1 LHAPE
6 RNKRSL
12 HRNIAQPDPNTRETG
27 PPSVTTPQLTMPR
40 KSSAKTSSEDRGVD
54 TDVEHTQ
61 PLEGHTLR
69 NALLALLKDEDTIQ
83 NIATSISESIINKL
97 LKTQTF
103 TDMLIKAIMDSEQF
117 SAIKEDLYQ
126 AGCIDASKT
135 TAEMNAINAKIRALE
150 ASRKTLEQGNVALL
164 DQLDEQEQYSRRNCL
179 VFHGVTEQQKDT
191 TTAVTD
197 LCSRSLGVT
206 VDSRSIDRSHRL
218 GKPTG
223 DKPRPIIVKFTNY
236 EQRQKIFSVK
246 RKLKGTKTAI
256 TENLTRRRS
265 ALLQKARSTTGVTAV
280 WSMDGRIV
288 CLTSSG
294 RKVNITTER
303 ELQQLGRCV

>member
-1 LHAPE
+1 
-6 RNKRSL
+6 
-12 HRNIAQPDPNTRETG
+12 
-27 PPSVTTPQLTMPR
+27 MPR
-40 KSSAKTSSEDRGVD
+40 KSNAKTSSEDRGVD

-61 PLEGHTLR
+61 PLEGHILR

-150 ASRKTLEQGNVALL
+150 ASRKTLEQRNVALL
-164 DQLDEQEQYSRRNCL
+164 DQLDEQEQYSRRNC
-179 VFHGVTEQQKDT
+179 VTEQQKDT

-303 ELQQLGRCV
+303 LLQQLGRCV